1 MTHTIINTVVTV
13 ITSTLL
19 GYCFNAIK
27 HYREESEKEKG
38 KERENESIQNQALLM
53 LLQNNL
59 TNTYFVYSE
68 IGEIPDYIHKN
79 WTNLAKIYKQLGGN
93 DYIHVLEDKM
103 KDWKIVK
110 TDILK

>member
-1 MTHTIINTVVTV
+1 MIQTIIGTIITFVV
-13 ITSTLL
+13 STTL
-19 GYCFNAIK
+19 GYSLSVIK
-27 HYREESEKEKG
+27 NYKEQSEKEK
-38 KERENESIQNQALLM
+38 ENESIQNQALLM

-79 WTNLAKIYKQLGGN
+79 WTNLASIYTKLGGN
-93 DYIHVLEDKM
+93 DYIHVLEAKM

>member
-1 MTHTIINTVVTV
+1 MIQTAIGTAITFAVSTV
-13 ITSTLL
+13 L
-19 GYCFNAIK
+19 GYTLSLVK
-27 HYREESEKEKG
+27 HYKNETEKEKQN
-38 KERENESIQNQALLM
+38 ENIQNKALVM

-79 WTNLAKIYKQLGGN
+79 WTNLAGIYKQLGGN

-103 KDWKIVK
+103 KNWKIVK

>member
-1 MTHTIINTVVTV
+1 MINAIVNTTITFLV
-13 ITSTLL
+13 STIL
-19 GYCFNAIK
+19 GYTLSLIK
-27 HYREESEKEKG
+27 NYQKDLEKEKS
-38 KERENESIQNQALLM
+38 NESIQNQALLM

-79 WTNLAKIYKQLGGN
+79 WTNLANIYKQLGGN
-93 DYIHVLEDKM
+93 EYIHVLEEKM
-103 KDWKIVK
+103 KSWKIVK